1 MPTVESNI
9 KLFNAYVFLNRLELW
24 LPIYI
29 LLLMDKGFS
38 LTEIAVLDAVW
49 YISTLIFE
57 VPTGAVTDR
66 YGKKISL
73 LISALSQSASFF
85 VLAFGKSF
93 LLISVSYI
101 LWGFASS
108 FETGTYSALLYD
120 SLKLLDREADYRK
133 VIGRVT
139 TLAILASAL
148 GSVTAGFLAGI
159 SLTLPI
165 IVTASI
171 ALLLCPLI
179 LFFTEPEILDEEKEP
194 SYLLHI
200 KESVI
205 FIFKHR
211 LVALLLLYM
220 TIIGTAVW
228 ALHIFYQPLL
238 KFFEIPVE
246 NIGIL
251 YLFFRLSSAAG
262 AHFSDPLAKVIG
274 KATIYLI
281 PSLFISSV
289 LCMGFF
295 AAPWVISFIFVIFFI
310 SGFYSP
316 TLNALLNKNLPSSK
330 RATIISVG
338 SILSCLALSIVNPIL
353 GRIADV
359 YSLQVTFQVLGVGT
373 LISMFFVLMFLKREE
388 I

>member
-9 KLFNAYVFLNRLELW
+9 KLFKPYVFLNRLELW

-29 LLLMDKGFS
+29 LFLMDKGFS

-101 LWGFASS
+101 LWGFASA
-108 FETGTYSALLYD
+108 FETGTYSAFLYD

-148 GSVTAGFLAGI
+148 GSVSAGFLAGI
-159 SLTLPI
+159 SLALPI
-165 IVTASI
+165 IITASI

-205 FIFKHR
+205 FIFNHR

-228 ALHIFYQPLL
+228 GLHIFYQPLL

-262 AHFSDPLAKVIG
+262 AHFSDPLAKVTG
-274 KATIYLI
+274 KATIFLI
-281 PSLFISSV
+281 PSLFIGSV

-295 AAPWVISFIFVIFFI
+295 ATPWVISFIFVIFFL

-316 TLNALLNKNLPSSK
+316 ILNDLLNRNLPSSK

-338 SILSCLALSIVNPIL
+338 SILSCLTLSIVNPIL

-359 YSLQVTFQVLGVGT
+359 YSLQTTFQVLGVGT
-373 LISMFFVLMFLKREE
+373 LISMFFVLTFLKREE